1 VFFGLQYFIKKYI
14 LEDFETYFFKQPK
27 EKVVAEYARR
37 INNYLGENNVGT
49 KHIEDLHDLGYI
61 PMVIEQSGRG
71 ERSYD
76 IYSRLLKERVIF
88 LVGPVNDMSANMVVA
103 QLLFLEAEN
112 PDKDISL
119 YINSPGG
126 SVTAGMS
133 IYDTM
138 QFIKP
143 DVSTLCIGQAASM
156 GAFLLSA
163 GAKGK
168 RFSLPNSR
176 IMIHQPSGG
185 FQGQSTDIQIHAK
198 EIMYLREKLNAILAS
213 HTGRTVEEIDKDTER
228 DNFMSAEESVKY
240 GMIDKVIAKRSQA

>member
-1 VFFGLQYFIKKYI
+1 MNRNPALDTEMLGL
-14 LEDFETYFFKQPK
+14 
-27 EKVVAEYARR
+27 V
-37 INNYLGENNVGT
+37 
-49 KHIEDLHDLGYI
+49 
-61 PMVIEQSGRG
+61 PMVVEQSGRG

-88 LVGPVNDMSANMVVA
+88 MVGPVHDQMANLIVA
-103 QLLFLEAEN
+103 QLLFLESEN

-126 SVTAGMS
+126 SVSAGLA
-133 IYDTM
+133 IFDTM

-143 DVSTLCIGQAASM
+143 DVSTLCTGMAASM
-156 GAFLLSA
+156 GAFLLAA

-185 FQGQSTDIQIHAK
+185 SQGMASDIEIQAK
-198 EIMYLREKLNAILAS
+198 EILYLRHRLNSIMAER
-213 HTGRTVEEIDKDTER
+213 TGQTVEQIAKDTDR
-228 DNFMSAEESVKY
+228 DRFMSAEEAVEY
-240 GMIDKVIAKRSQA
+240 GLIDKMLSNRA

>member
-1 VFFGLQYFIKKYI
+1 MSMQNHWEPQG
-14 LEDFETYFFKQPK
+14 
-27 EKVVAEYARR
+27 
-37 INNYLGENNVGT
+37 
-49 KHIEDLHDLGYI
+49 LGYI

-88 LVGPVNDMSANMVVA
+88 LVGPVNDMTANLVVA

-112 PDKDISL
+112 PDKDIFF

-126 SVTAGMS
+126 SVTAGMA

-138 QFIKP
+138 RFIKP

-156 GAFLLSA
+156 GALLLTA

-168 RFSLPNSR
+168 RYCLPNSR
-176 IMIHQPSGG
+176 VMIHQPLGG
-185 FQGQSTDIQIHAK
+185 FQGQASDIEIHAK
-198 EIMYLREKLNAILAS
+198 EILYLRQRLNEILAEQ
-213 HTGRTVEEIDKDTER
+213 TGKSIEAIEHDTDR
-228 DNFMSAEESVKY
+228 DNFMSAEQSVAY
-240 GMIDKVIAKRSQA
+240 GLVDKVIASRNDAA